1 MPTPQVCPLLTSGH
15 ENPNMCL
22 ESDCAFYLKSY
33 KACSVYVMAYNAALE
48 IKKKQKE

>member
-1 MPTPQVCPLLTSGH
+1 MSTPQVCPLLSAGK

-22 ESDCAFYLKSY
+22 EEDCALYLKSY

-48 IKKKQKE
+48 IKKKQQ